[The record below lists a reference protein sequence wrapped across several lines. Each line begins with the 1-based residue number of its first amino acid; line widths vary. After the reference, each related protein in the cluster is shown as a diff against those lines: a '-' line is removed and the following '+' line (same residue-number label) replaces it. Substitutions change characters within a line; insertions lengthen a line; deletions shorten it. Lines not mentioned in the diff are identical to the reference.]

1 MLFPA
6 FRMRR
11 RNKRTA
17 CIARNRV
24 VWCQGGAVESVK
36 HQRRSAV
43 AFPLRDAVNE
53 NGRSWRNV

>member
-17 CIARNRV
+17 CSARNRV

-36 HQRRSAV
+36 HRRRGAV
-43 AFPLRDAVNE
+43 AFQLRAAANE
-53 NGRSWRNV
+53 NGRLWRNM